1 MNSLRQIPLHMLLLA
16 GLVGP
21 LGAQSQSAPATPS
34 APSTARKTALVPQA
48 YIGLNVS
55 YLTDELRGKSGVAIP
70 DGIGVNVVIVDPNGP
85 SAGKIEVGDVL
96 TRLDDQVL
104 VTSDQFRALVRLRKP
119 GDKLKLV
126 AVRESEVKTVEIEL
140 TEKAVLERVAPPA
153 RTAGTP
159 APTIIPPTANGAN
172 PMRITVNGQQIDLGS
187 LPAGNGTV
195 TQVGPGHVV
204 IIGPNQGL
212 PPEVLKQLEEMRAR
226 GLPVPP
232 IGPQGLA
239 LGAPVPDQ
247 VPNTQGGVT
256 TQRSQTF
263 SFSLGGPGARSS
275 SSSVASDA
283 QGTVSL
289 EEKDGKKHAIIKDA
303 EGKVTFDGEV
313 TSEEQRAKMPAAARD
328 RLKLVEGKSF
338 SIQGS
343 KPAKK
348 ADGAAEPEA
357 PKKKRDPKE
366 GA

>member
-1 MNSLRQIPLHMLLLA
+1 MNSLHQIPLHMLLLA

-21 LGAQSQSAPATPS
+21 LSAQDKAAPVTPSGAAPA
-34 APSTARKTALVPQA
+34 AKAALAPQA
-48 YIGLNVS
+48 YIGLYVGS
-55 YLTDELRGKSGVAIP
+55 LTEELRGKSGVTMP
-70 DGIGVNVVIVDPNGP
+70 DGVGVNVIIVDPKGP
-85 SAGKIEVGDVL
+85 AAGKAEVGDIL

-104 VTSDQFRALVRLRKP
+104 VTPDQFRALVRMRKP

-126 AVRESEVKTVEIEL
+126 AVREAAVQTIEIEL
-140 TEKAVLERVAPPA
+140 TEKAVIE
-153 RTAGTP
+153 RTAPTARSAGA
-159 APTIIPPTANGAN
+159 APTVTTPGANGAN

-226 GLPVPP
+226 GLPIPPLGVP
-232 IGPQGLA
+232 GF
-239 LGAPVPDQ
+239 APGVVVPDQ
-247 VPNTQGGVT
+247 VPNAQGGTVQ
-256 TQRSQTF
+256 QRSQSFT
-263 SFSLGGPGARSS
+263 FSLGGPGAKSS

-289 EEKDGKKHAIIKDA
+289 EEKDGKKHAVIKDA
-303 EGKVTFDGEV
+303 DGNVTFAGDV
-313 TSEEQRAKMPAAARD
+313 TTDEQRAKIPAAARD
-328 RLKLVEGKSF
+328 RLKLVEGSSF
-338 SIQGS
+338 SIQGQ
-343 KPAKK
+343 KPGKK

-357 PKKKRDPKE
+357 PKKKRDPKQ

>member
-1 MNSLRQIPLHMLLLA
+1 MHSLHQIPLHMLMLA

-21 LGAQSQSAPATPS
+21 LAAQDKPAPASP
-34 APSTARKTALVPQA
+34 PTASPAAKAALVPQA
-48 YIGLNVS
+48 YIGLYVNS
-55 YLTDELRGKSGVAIP
+55 LTEDLRGKAGVTMP
-70 DGIGVNVVIVDPNGP
+70 DSVGVNVIIVDSKGP
-85 SAGKIEVGDVL
+85 SAGKVEVGDIL

-104 VTSDQFRALVRLRKP
+104 VTPEQFRALVRMRKP

-126 AVRESEVKTVEIEL
+126 AVRESSVKTIEVEL
-140 TEKAVLERVAPPA
+140 TEKAVFE
-153 RTAGTP
+153 RTAPTARSAGTAP
-159 APTIIPPTANGAN
+159 APDATN
-172 PMRITVNGQQIDLGS
+172 PLRITVNGQQIDLGS

-226 GLPVPP
+226 GLPIPP
-232 IGPQGLA
+232 LDLQGF
-239 LGAPVPDQ
+239 APGVSLPDQ
-247 VPNTQGGVT
+247 VPNAQGGTT

-263 SFSLGGPGARSS
+263 SFSLGGPGAKSS
-275 SSSVASDA
+275 SSSVASDD

-289 EEKDGKKHAIIKDA
+289 EEKDGKKHAVIKDPA
-303 EGKVTFDGEV
+303 GNVTFAGDV
-313 TSEEQRAKMPAAARD
+313 TTEEQRAKLPAATRD
-328 RLKLVEGKSF
+328 RLKLVEGSSF
-338 SIQGS
+338 SIQGQ

-357 PKKKRDPKE
+357 PKKKRNPKE

>member
-1 MNSLRQIPLHMLLLA
+1 MHSLHQIPLHMLMLA

-21 LGAQSQSAPATPS
+21 LAAQDKPAPASP
-34 APSTARKTALVPQA
+34 PTASPAAKAALVPQA
-48 YIGLNVS
+48 YIGLYVNS
-55 YLTDELRGKSGVAIP
+55 LTEDLRGKAGVTMP
-70 DGIGVNVVIVDPNGP
+70 DSVGVNVIIVDSKGP
-85 SAGKIEVGDVL
+85 SAGKVEVGDIL

-104 VTSDQFRALVRLRKP
+104 VTPEQFRALVRMRKP

-126 AVRESEVKTVEIEL
+126 AVRESSVKTIEVEL
-140 TEKAVLERVAPPA
+140 TEKAVFE
-153 RTAGTP
+153 RTAPTARSAGTAP
-159 APTIIPPTANGAN
+159 APDATN
-172 PMRITVNGQQIDLGS
+172 PLRITVNGQQIDLGS

-226 GLPVPP
+226 GLPIPP
-232 IGPQGLA
+232 LDLQGF
-239 LGAPVPDQ
+239 APGVSLPDQ
-247 VPNTQGGVT
+247 VPNAQGGTT

-263 SFSLGGPGARSS
+263 SFSLGGPGAKSS
-275 SSSVASDA
+275 SSSVASDD

-289 EEKDGKKHAIIKDA
+289 EQKDGKKHAVIKDA
-303 EGKVTFDGEV
+303 DGKVTFDGDV
-313 TSEEQRAKMPAAARD
+313 TTEDQRAKLPAATRD
-328 RLKLVEGKSF
+328 RLKLVEGSF
-338 SIQGS
+338 LSIQGQ

-357 PKKKRDPKE
+357 PKKKRNPKE

>member
-21 LGAQSQSAPATPS
+21 LAAQSQSAPATPS
-34 APSTARKTALVPQA
+34 APADAKKNALVPQA
-48 YIGLNVS
+48 YIGLYVNS
-55 YLTDELRGKSGVAIP
+55 LTEELRGKSAVTMP
-70 DGIGVNVVIVDPNGP
+70 DGVGVNVIIVDPKGP
-85 SAGKIEVGDVL
+85 AAGKVEVGDIL

-104 VTSDQFRALVRLRKP
+104 VTPDQFRALVRMRKP

-140 TEKAVLERVAPPA
+140 TEKAVLERSAPTA
-153 RTAGTP
+153 RSAGP
-159 APTIIPPTANGAN
+159 APTIIPPTANGTN

-187 LPAGNGTV
+187 MPAGNGTV

-226 GLPVPP
+226 GLPIPP

-247 VPNTQGGVT
+247 GPTAQGGTVQ
-256 TQRSQTF
+256 QRSQTF
-263 SFSLGGPGARSS
+263 SFSLGGPGAKSS

-303 EGKVTFDGEV
+303 DGNVTFEGDV
-313 TSEEQRAKMPAAARD
+313 TSEEQRGKMPAAARD
-328 RLKLVEGKSF
+328 RLKLVEGNSF

>member
-1 MNSLRQIPLHMLLLA
+1 MNSLHQIPLHMLLLA

-21 LGAQSQSAPATPS
+21 LAAQDKAAPVAPP
-34 APSTARKTALVPQA
+34 APSPAAKAALVPQA
-48 YIGLNVS
+48 YIGLYVNS
-55 YLTDELRGKSGVAIP
+55 LTEELRGKSGVTMP
-70 DGIGVNVVIVDPNGP
+70 DGVGVNVIIVDPKGP
-85 SAGKIEVGDVL
+85 AAGKVEVGDIL

-104 VTSDQFRALVRLRKP
+104 VTPDQFRALVRMRKP

-126 AVRESEVKTVEIEL
+126 AIREAAVQTIEIEL
-140 TEKAVLERVAPPA
+140 TEKAVIERSPPTA
-153 RTAGTP
+153 RSAGA
-159 APTIIPPTANGAN
+159 APTIISPGPGGAN

-226 GLPVPP
+226 GLPIPP

-239 LGAPVPDQ
+239 LGASVPDQ
-247 VPNTQGGVT
+247 APNAQGGTVQ
-256 TQRSQTF
+256 QRSQTF
-263 SFSLGGPGARSS
+263 SFSLGGLGARSS

-289 EEKDGKKHAIIKDA
+289 EAKDGKKHAIIKDA
-303 EGKVTFDGEV
+303 DGNVTFEGEV
-313 TSEEQRAKMPAAARD
+313 TTDEQRAKIPAAARD
-328 RLKLVEGKSF
+328 RLKLVEGSSF
-338 SIQGS
+338 SIQGQKS
-343 KPAKK
+343 GKK
-348 ADGAAEPEA
+348 ADGAPEPEA
-357 PKKKRDPKE
+357 PKKKRDPKQ